1 MTCGPSVQAT
11 TPRRCLAEPA
21 AMIQVRGVSRVYPDG
36 REALRGVT
44 LSVAPGEMLFLGGPS
59 GAGKSTLLRLI
70 AGIDR
75 PTRGTLQLN
84 GQELTRLRAPGLE
97 ALRRKIG
104 LVFQDH
110 RLLMDRS
117 VRENAALPLRIQGLR
132 PAEIERRVGAAL
144 ERVGLGDRAQDS
156 PLSLSGGERQRL
168 CIARAL
174 VGRPALILADEPTGN
189 LDAEYGAAILT
200 LFRSFHLAG
209 VTLVIATHDER
220 LVRQLDGRLVHMDQ
234 GRIVSDGRARL

>member
-1 MTCGPSVQAT
+1 MIEVQ
-11 TPRRCLAEPA
+11 
-21 AMIQVRGVSRVYPDG
+21 GVTRVYPDG
-36 REALRGVT
+36 REALRGVQ
-44 LSVAPGEMLFLGGPS
+44 LSVASGEMIFLGGPS

-75 PTRGTLQLN
+75 PTGGSIRLN
-84 GQELTRLRAPGLE
+84 GQELTRLQAPALE
-97 ALRRKIG
+97 ALRRNIG

-110 RLLMDRS
+110 RLLLDRS
-117 VRENAALPLRIQGLR
+117 VRENAALPLRIQGLS
-132 PAEIERRVGAAL
+132 AMDIERRVGAAL
-144 ERVGLGDRAQDS
+144 ERVGLGGRAKDS
-156 PLSLSGGERQRL
+156 PLALSGGERQRL

-189 LDAEYGAAILT
+189 LDAEYGEAILV

-220 LVRQLDGRLVHMDQ
+220 LVGRLEGRLVHMDQ
-234 GRIVSDGRARL
+234 GRIMSDGRTRR

>member
-1 MTCGPSVQAT
+1 
-11 TPRRCLAEPA
+11 
-21 AMIQVRGVSRVYPDG
+21 MIRLQGVTRVYPDG
-36 REALRGVT
+36 REALKT
-44 LSVAPGEMLFLGGPS
+44 IDLQVAPGEMLFLGGPS
-59 GAGKSTLLRLI
+59 GAGKTTLLRLI

-75 PTRGTLQLN
+75 PTRGSIRLN

-97 ALRRKIG
+97 ALRRNIG
-104 LVFQDH
+104 LIFQEH
-110 RLLMDRS
+110 RLLFDRS

-132 PAEIERRVGAAL
+132 AVDIERRVAAVL
-144 ERVGLGDRAQDS
+144 ERVGLGGRAKDD

-189 LDAEYGAAILT
+189 LDIEYGEAILT
-200 LFRSFHLAG
+200 LFRSFNMAG

-220 LVRQLDGRLVHMDQ
+220 LVRQLDGRLVHMDH
-234 GRIVSDGRARL
+234 GRIVSDGRTRAA